1 MRLRRS
7 RKIWRVHEGHD
18 FEASSQFKPPNAS
31 KLNPPNFTGSPNQF
45 STYRLCSA
53 REITTIKFQQV
64 IPILKRFK
72 QPPPHAQCQEH
83 G

>member
-1 MRLRRS
+1 
-7 RKIWRVHEGHD
+7 VHEEHD

-45 STYRLCSA
+45 STVCAA

-64 IPILKRFK
+64 IPI
-72 QPPPHAQCQEH
+72 
-83 G
+83 

>member
-1 MRLRRS
+1 
-7 RKIWRVHEGHD
+7 VHEGHD

-45 STYRLCSA
+45 STVCAA
-53 REITTIKFQQV
+53 REITTIK
-64 IPILKRFK
+64 IPAGHPDIEKVHDS
-72 QPPPHAQCQEH
+72 QPPPHAQCQGH